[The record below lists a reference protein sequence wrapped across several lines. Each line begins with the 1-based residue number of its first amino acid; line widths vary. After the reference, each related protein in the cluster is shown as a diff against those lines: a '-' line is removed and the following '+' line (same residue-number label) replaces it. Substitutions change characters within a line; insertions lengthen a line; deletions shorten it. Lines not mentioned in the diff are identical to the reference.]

1 MQRLTRSLLAVAALT
16 ITLSLNAAPHVR
28 KAPRAPRQPDVQQAQ
43 KAPSPWLRLIHKILD
58 DVIPPPDNRGSIPP
72 G

>member
-1 MQRLTRSLLAVAALT
+1 MQRFRRSLLATVILALAVS
-16 ITLSLNAAPHVR
+16 LSAAPR
-28 KAPRAPRQPDVQQAQ
+28 DKKGPQTPRQRDTQQQ
-43 KAPSPWLRLIHKILD
+43 GTSSPWLRLIHKILD